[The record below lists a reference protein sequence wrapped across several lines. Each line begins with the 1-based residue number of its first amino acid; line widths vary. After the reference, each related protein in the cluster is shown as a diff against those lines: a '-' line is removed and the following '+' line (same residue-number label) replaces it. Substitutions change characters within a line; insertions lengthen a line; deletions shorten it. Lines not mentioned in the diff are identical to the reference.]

1 MRQAGAVL
9 EVTDGGLDLG
19 VATMVGLK
27 LQGAAGPVGDER
39 VVVVVGEQASCEPG
53 VGRTRRTINRV
64 SVPLF
69 PNGR

>member
-1 MRQAGAVL
+1 VLQAGARL

-19 VATMVGLK
+19 VAAVVGLQ

-39 VVVVVGEQASCEPG
+39 VIVIGAEQGQLAAR

-64 SVPLF
+64 GVPFF